1 MDFTSNIKALFRRR
15 TVKGTVPEGMRVY
28 AVGDIHGCLIEL
40 DSLLATI
47 LNDAAGYDGER
58 QLVFLG
64 DYVDRG
70 PDSRGVLDR
79 LLAPPEDFDPRYI
92 LGNHDQTFLD
102 FLENPSL
109 FRDWRDF
116 GGRETLMSYGVTP
129 PRFDDEE
136 AYSQARDKLRSAMPQ
151 SHLDFLRS
159 LQYSVTIGSYH
170 FVHAGVRP
178 GVPLDRQSPEDLL
191 WIRDEFLLSNTD
203 HGKMIVHGHTP
214 MEEPV
219 KLSNRISV
227 DTGVY
232 ATGKLTAAVLEG
244 AECRFLST
252 K

>member
-15 TVKGTVPEGMRVY
+15 TVQCAVPEGMRVY

-40 DSLLATI
+40 NSLLATI

-70 PDSRGVLDR
+70 PDSKGVLDR
-79 LLAPPEDFDPRYI
+79 LLSPAEGFNAHYI
-92 LGNHDQTFLD
+92 LGNHDQTLLD

-129 PRFDDEE
+129 PRFDNEE

-159 LQYSVTIGSYH
+159 LPYSVTIGSYH

-178 GVPLDRQSPEDLL
+178 GVPLDRQAPEDLL

-203 HGKMIVHGHTP
+203 HGKTIVHGHTP

>member
-15 TVKGTVPEGMRVY
+15 TVQCAVPEGMRVY

-40 DSLLATI
+40 NSLLATI

-70 PDSRGVLDR
+70 PDSKGVLNR
-79 LLAPPEDFDPRYI
+79 LLSPAEGFIAHYI
-92 LGNHDQTFLD
+92 LGNHDQTLLD

-129 PRFDDEE
+129 PRFDNEE

-151 SHLDFLRS
+151 SHLNFLRS

-178 GVPLDRQSPEDLL
+178 GVLLDRQAPEDLL
-191 WIRDEFLLSNTD
+191 WIRDEFLLSNAD
-203 HGKMIVHGHTP
+203 HGKTIVHGHTP
-214 MEEPV
+214 MEKPV

>member
-1 MDFTSNIKALFRRR
+1 
-15 TVKGTVPEGMRVY
+15 MRVY

-40 DSLLATI
+40 NSLLATI

-70 PDSRGVLDR
+70 PDSKGVLNR
-79 LLAPPEDFDPRYI
+79 LLSPEEGFIAHYI
-92 LGNHDQTFLD
+92 LGNHDQTLLD

-129 PRFDDEE
+129 PRFDNEE

-178 GVPLDRQSPEDLL
+178 GVLLDRQAPEDLL

-203 HGKMIVHGHTP
+203 HGKTIVHGHTP